1 MSEQSSSDKPIIID
15 SDKAAIDYL
24 EQHPDLLQRYPDLL
38 TSLQVPHFSG
48 GGSISLIERQVKL
61 LREQNHTLEDQIH
74 DLVDTAQQNEQ
85 LSEKMHRYSIGL
97 MQAEEI
103 DDLLSISMQTLKNV
117 FDVDT
122 AAVRFKP
129 SIEADMGLSDD
140 EIISD
145 KAYAALLDTLGIGRG
160 NCHND
165 LDDALLHA
173 LFGKGAEGIRS
184 CGLAALD
191 TPHRV
196 GILALGSTSK
206 DRFTPGM
213 GTLFLER
220 LGELMSAALIT
231 RGVT

>member
-1 MSEQSSSDKPIIID
+1 MSKQTGSDKQSIID
-15 SDKAAIDYL
+15 TDKAAIDYL
-24 EQHPDLLQRYPDLL
+24 EEHPDLLQRYPDLL
-38 TSLQVPHFSG
+38 TSLQIPHFSG
-48 GGSISLIERQVKL
+48 RGSISLIERQVKL
-61 LREQNHTLEDQIH
+61 LREQNQHLEGQIH
-74 DLVDTAQQNEQ
+74 ELVETAQKNEG

-97 MQAEEI
+97 MQAEGI

-129 SIEADMGLSDD
+129 SIETDIGLNDD
-140 EIISD
+140 EVISD
-145 KAYAALLDTLGIGRG
+145 KAYAALLDSLGIGRG

-191 TPHRV
+191 TPHRI
-196 GILALGSTSK
+196 GILALGSTNK
-206 DRFTPGM
+206 DRFAPGM

>member
-1 MSEQSSSDKPIIID
+1 MSEQTSSDKPIIID

-61 LREQNHTLEDQIH
+61 LREQNHAFEDQIH
-74 DLVDTAQQNEQ
+74 DLVETAQQNEQ

-103 DDLLSISMQTLKNV
+103 DDLLSISMLTLKNV

-129 SIEADMGLSDD
+129 GIEADMGLGDD

-145 KAYAALLDTLGIGRG
+145 KAYAALLDTIGIGRG

-173 LFGKGAEGIRS
+173 LFGKGAECIRS

-191 TPHRV
+191 TPHRI

-206 DRFTPGM
+206 DRFAPGM

-231 RGVT
+231 RGIT

>member
-1 MSEQSSSDKPIIID
+1 MSEQTNSDKQITID

-24 EQHPDLLQRYPDLL
+24 EEHPDLLQRFPEVLS
-38 TSLQVPHFSG
+38 SLQIPHFSG
-48 GGSISLIERQVKL
+48 KGSVSLIERQVKL
-61 LREQNHTLEDQIH
+61 LRDQNHALEDKIH
-74 DLVDTAQQNEQ
+74 DLVETAQQNEQ
-85 LSEKMHRYSIGL
+85 LSEKMHRYSVGL
-97 MQAEEI
+97 MQAKEI
-103 DDLLSISMQTLKNV
+103 EDLLSISMQTLKNV

-129 SIEADMGLSDD
+129 SIEAGMGISNDD
-140 EIISD
+140 IISD
-145 KAYAALLDTLGIGRG
+145 KAYAALLDTIGIGRG

-165 LDDALLHA
+165 LDDELLHV
-173 LFGKGAEGIRS
+173 LFDKGAEGIRS

-191 TPHRV
+191 TPHRI

-231 RGVT
+231 RGVN